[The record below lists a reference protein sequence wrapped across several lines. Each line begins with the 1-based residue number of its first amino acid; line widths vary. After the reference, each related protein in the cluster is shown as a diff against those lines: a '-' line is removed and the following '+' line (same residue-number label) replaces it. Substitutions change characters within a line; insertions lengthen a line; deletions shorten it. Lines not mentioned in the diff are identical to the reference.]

1 MLRIINTVSA
11 PTTTIA
17 LEGKLLQPWIAE
29 VRHSIDAARAAG
41 PVRLNLAQLQFAD
54 ESGVILLQSL
64 QGQQIP
70 LLDVPPLIT
79 ALLRR
84 PAEAPSA

>member
-1 MLRIINTVSA
+1 MLRMIHSISA

-17 LEGKLLQPWIAE
+17 LEGKLLQPWITE
-29 VRHSIDAARAAG
+29 VRRSIDAARALG

-54 ESGVILLQSL
+54 ESGVGLLQSL

-70 LLDVPPLIT
+70 LLDMPPLIT
-79 ALLRR
+79 ALLQR
-84 PAEAPSA
+84 SA